1 MGSIPSGIQI
11 FLFYARVMLIRA
23 LFTLKCH
30 VERRMEPLQPASINP
45 LRSWPRIRLLN
56 TLSVLADLSSEDS
69 IRHNLG
75 PKYRSECLP
84 YDTELHL

>member
-1 MGSIPSGIQI
+1 
-11 FLFYARVMLIRA
+11 
-23 LFTLKCH
+23 
-30 VERRMEPLQPASINP
+30 MEPLQPASINS
-45 LRSWPRIRLLN
+45 LRSWPRIRDLN
-56 TLSVLADLSSEDS
+56 TLSILADLSSEDS